1 MVSYSSVQSV
11 NCIVLIKEFIA
22 CFNLCMKENESK
34 ELLNTVISTGHGAA
48 ERMSKCSCDCDTLPQ
63 TEEIWILIQS
73 KTLFLVYSVKVF

>member
-1 MVSYSSVQSV
+1 
-11 NCIVLIKEFIA
+11 
-22 CFNLCMKENESK
+22 MKENESK